1 MLSEINIDHDNKT
14 NQSVKSTNGI
24 AMKNLFL
31 ITKMGAATS
40 IFVVSISAQAVTIN
54 SAPIPISLAVASP
67 TCTVKNTAAAI
78 TLPAA
83 SVGQT
88 VGSYQALYLTTP
100 PVATPNSTDNFTSTA
115 LNQTVVISCDTA
127 NTTISSFVI
136 QPGPGAFTGSPTPVS
151 IQYLVDA
158 SVPPVKA
165 GGGAGNHMIVQA
177 EQISINGTPANV
189 TYSAAGSYTLTPYTT
204 TFTTGALTGS
214 PATSVAN
221 VVWRPLFYTGVNSQ
235 NKFTAP
241 VGGSYNGS
249 FQIVVIY

>member
-1 MLSEINIDHDNKT
+1 MLSEINIEHNSKT

-24 AMKNLFL
+24 TMKNLFL
-31 ITKMGAATS
+31 IKKMGAATS
-40 IFVVSISAQAVTIN
+40 IFVASISAQAVTIN

-67 TCTVKNTAAAI
+67 ICTVKNTAAAI

-88 VGSYQALYLTTP
+88 IGSYQALNLTTAP
-100 PVATPNSTDNFTSTA
+100 ASSPNSTDTFTSNL
-115 LNQTVVISCDTA
+115 LNQTATISCDTA
-127 NTTISSFVI
+127 NTSISSFVV
-136 QPGPGAFTGSPTPVS
+136 QPASTAFTGSPTAVS
-151 IQYLVDA
+151 YQYLVDA

-165 GGGAGNHMIVQA
+165 GGGAGGYFNFQA
-177 EQISINGTPANV
+177 EQISINGSPAPFVYTAPN
-189 TYSAAGSYTLTPYTT
+189 TSAITPYTNP
-204 TFTTGALTGS
+204 FTTGALTGS
-214 PATSVAN
+214 PAASIAT
-221 VVWRPLFYTGVNSQ
+221 VVWRPIFYTGVNTQ